1 MIINHRVNVKYLRI
15 WNIKSGFYVLYLS
28 VYFISVYM
36 INFFFNF
43 LKHVCNLSI
52 LLNLEN

>member
-36 INFFFNF
+36 INFFLIFSNTCVIYQF
-43 LKHVCNLSI
+43 F
-52 LLNLEN
+52 